1 MKSNDAL
8 VLDFSHVERERIRR
22 KEAYP
27 VRMRK
32 ITKVVVTFEDGTVE
46 YFAPPVGAGFF
57 RERYTWEQ
65 EEGTRRTIARLDIS
79 EIFWAQRSAVNGNPT
94 GSSETIRGT

>member
-1 MKSNDAL
+1 MKSNEVLA
-8 VLDFSHVERERIRR
+8 LDFSHVERERIRR

-32 ITKVVVTFEDGTVE
+32 VKRVVVYYEDGEVE
-46 YFAPPVGAGFF
+46 YISLPPGTGFF

-65 EEGTRRTIARLDIS
+65 EEGTRKITARLDIS
-79 EIFWAQRSAVNGNPT
+79 EIFWAQRSAVTDGNPA
-94 GSSETIRGT
+94 GPSETVR